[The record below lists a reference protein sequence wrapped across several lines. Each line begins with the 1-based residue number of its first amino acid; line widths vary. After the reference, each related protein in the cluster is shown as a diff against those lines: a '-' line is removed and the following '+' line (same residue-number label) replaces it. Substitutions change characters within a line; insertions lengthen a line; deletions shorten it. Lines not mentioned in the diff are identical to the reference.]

1 MYPGFFL
8 SSYVL
13 GVRWQDGIPLNREL
27 LIEPHLGDLNQAEG
41 TVMTEAGPIP
51 ISWQR
56 AGNDVLNFKGRIPA
70 GLTAELSLPAA
81 SAKNVTV
88 NGRSVKGRPI
98 GRRIHVTLHPG
109 DFSGI
114 CQFNPRSGRAGN
126 SSNAPASAPACLPSS
141 RGWTVLRAPREHQMF
156 VEAEFLKRNWPKIK
170 LA

>member
-1 MYPGFFL
+1 MYARDRPELDTRILGMFRQGWDPMAKSAWQCSWEAFQGGSKAHIYGMYPGFFL

-109 DFSGI
+109 DFSGT
-114 CQFNPRSGRAGN
+114 
-126 SSNAPASAPACLPSS
+126 AS
-141 RGWTVLRAPREHQMF
+141 E
-156 VEAEFLKRNWPKIK
+156 
-170 LA
+170 